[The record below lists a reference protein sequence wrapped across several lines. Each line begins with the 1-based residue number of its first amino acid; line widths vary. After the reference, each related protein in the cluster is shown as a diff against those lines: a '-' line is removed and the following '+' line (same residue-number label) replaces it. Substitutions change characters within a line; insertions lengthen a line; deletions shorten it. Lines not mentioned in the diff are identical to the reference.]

1 MPRILIADDADIG
14 RSILKTLLK
23 RESEVLEARNGLEVV
38 RLLQSDAE
46 NIDILILDYKMPVMD
61 GLKVLAFMRENG
73 LLTRIPVLMLTAVSD
88 PDGIVRCLD
97 AGAADVI
104 EKPYEPRVLLA
115 KIRAA
120 ISRMGAIRAEV
131 EERSA
136 SAGGD
141 LYEAVLDA
149 LPQAVF
155 LEDPGTRLV
164 TYANAVFRA
173 FPGMLPEPVGHPH
186 SDLIPLS
193 EAATVTAAVD
203 DLLRYRVQRPVALQG
218 PDGNRYVVLFNALL
232 DDTGAISHII
242 GSITRESFLQNNGSH
257 A

>member
-23 RESEVLEARNGLEVV
+23 RDSEVLEARNGLEVI

-46 NIDILILDYKMPVMD
+46 NIDILILDYMMPVMD

-73 LLTRIPVLMLTAVSD
+73 LLSRIPVLMLTAVSD
-88 PDGIVRCLD
+88 PEGIIRCLD

-120 ISRMGAIRAEV
+120 ITRMSTIQAEV
-131 EERSA
+131 EERVSA
-136 SAGGD
+136 ESDGD

-149 LPQAVF
+149 LPQAIF
-155 LEDPGTRLV
+155 IEDPATRLV
-164 TYANAVFRA
+164 TYVNASFRA

-186 SDLIPLS
+186 SDLLPQK
-193 EAATVTAAVD
+193 EASAVTAAVD
-203 DLLRYRVQRPVALQG
+203 DLLRYRAQRPISLMG
-218 PDGNRYVVLFNALL
+218 PDGNRYAVLFNALL

-242 GSITRESFLQNNGSH
+242 GSITRESFLQH
-257 A
+257 P

>member
-14 RSILKTLLK
+14 RSILKTLL
-23 RESEVLEARNGLEVV
+23 RRDSEVLEARNGLEVV

-46 NIDILILDYKMPVMD
+46 NIDILILDYMMPVMD

-73 LLTRIPVLMLTAVSD
+73 LLSRIPVLMLTAVSD
-88 PDGIVRCLD
+88 PDGIIRCLD

-120 ISRMGAIRAEV
+120 ISRLRDFRAEI
-131 EERSA
+131 EKSA
-136 SAGGD
+136 ANTDGD

-149 LPQAVF
+149 LPQAIF
-155 LEDPGTRLV
+155 LEDPATRLV
-164 TYANAVFRA
+164 TYANAVFRS

-186 SDLIPLS
+186 GDLLPPA
-193 EAATVTAAVD
+193 EAAAVTAAVD
-203 DLLRYRVQRPVALQG
+203 ELLRSRAQRPVSLVA

-242 GSITRESFLQNNGSH
+242 GSITRETFLQRP
-257 A
+257 